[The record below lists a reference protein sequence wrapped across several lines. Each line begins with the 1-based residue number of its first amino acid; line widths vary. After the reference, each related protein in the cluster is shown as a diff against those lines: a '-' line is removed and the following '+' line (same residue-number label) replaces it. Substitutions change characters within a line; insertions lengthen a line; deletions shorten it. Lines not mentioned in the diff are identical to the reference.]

1 MGNQISE
8 ESSGALPKEKQQ
20 TVDATSKEHGEL
32 VSKLEKRAIDA
43 ERKLDSLEKRVES
56 LSGMPNV
63 GDQSG
68 LTARYVA
75 ELKGLRGTLVEAT
88 REHEALVEHVVEL
101 EKAKA
106 RLEYQ
111 ILHLKRSL
119 QSS

>member
-1 MGNQISE
+1 MGNRMSE
-8 ESSGALPKEKQQ
+8 EASDAMAEEKQQ
-20 TVDATSKEHGEL
+20 TIDASKQQEEII
-32 VSKLEKRAIDA
+32 SNLEKRAIDA

-56 LSGMPNV
+56 LSGTANE
-63 GDQSG
+63 GNQSG

-88 REHEALVEHVVEL
+88 REHEALVEHVAEL

-106 RLEYQ
+106 KLEYQ